1 MEKDF
6 KVGDTVKVV
15 GHPFLKEGILAKIKE
30 IIVKDFYRI
39 EFISDDIDFLID
51 IKYLEK
57 IKEEWLH
64 FTTTN
69 KGSDPLISTRDKLDK
84 ESRLY
89 NYMYQW
95 KQKFDPVEV
104 DCKNNEDRWYIY
116 RYYDGEWYIFNW
128 VKNYTYG
135 VKQNL
140 EVYFTT
146 EEKAEQCLEW
156 LKKEGVLY

>member
-1 MEKDF
+1 MKKEERILELEAEVKRLNEALELIERNKEKN
-6 KVGDTVKVV
+6 
-15 GHPFLKEGILAKIKE
+15 
-30 IIVKDFYRI
+30 RI
-39 EFISDDIDFLID
+39 ASLLD
-51 IKYLEK
+51 LEK
-57 IKEEWLH
+57 VEEDWLL
-64 FTTTN
+64 FET
-69 KGSDPLISTRDKLDK
+69 TRDIYPLVSIENDLDK

-95 KQKFDPVEV
+95 KQKFDPEEV
-104 DCKNNEDRWYIY
+104 DCKNNEVRWYIY

-135 VKQNL
+135 YEENL

-156 LKKEGVLY
+156 LKKERVLY